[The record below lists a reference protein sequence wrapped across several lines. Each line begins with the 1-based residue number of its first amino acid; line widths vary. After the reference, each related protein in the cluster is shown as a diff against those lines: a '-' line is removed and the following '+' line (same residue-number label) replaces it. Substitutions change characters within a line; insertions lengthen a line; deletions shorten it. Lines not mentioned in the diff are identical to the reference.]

1 MNINL
6 TKECKVLLGIN
17 FFGRCGNMRLQESNY
32 HQNPAQQESSPPET
46 PVLLPYDPNRLLD
59 ALMVKLN
66 VRNDAALSRALDVLP
81 PVISKIRHRKL
92 PVGASMLIRM
102 HEESGWSIR
111 ELRDLMGDRRKRV
124 RMSDAE
130 GKPKAPKTEE

>member
-1 MNINL
+1 
-6 TKECKVLLGIN
+6 
-17 FFGRCGNMRLQESNY
+17 MRLQESNY
-32 HQNPAQQESSPPET
+32 QTPGQQESSQPET